1 MGNATSV
8 VQNFNIQ
15 GDGNHFAPSAETASS
30 AVPSLSLNPGLLNP
44 GGKAWVLIDPSLN
57 ASDPASLRLMTSA
70 DLSTLSQSAIGNSTG
85 FLPTS
90 GMYAISTQETLNVV
104 TNHAISQFEKLY
116 MACELDRDYLDARGV
131 SPESVDIHSY
141 IVYVDCFVGVSAR
154 QAASNFQRHVPVI
167 TKSGMMQFMTSAQN
181 ILQVLGP
188 WERDVRELLTILPTS
203 TTAGKISCDMKSVV
217 NFVGEQLSDTS
228 LCRLYP
234 ECAAAAVA
242 CRNGGIRWKR
252 VDADEAPSLATND
265 VAASTMGA
273 LANTTPLSEKS
284 NSGEESMRL
293 VNDVSVDIMSSR
305 APINASIWARTVEPR
320 SYNIRTLRVEEA
332 LWLRECQATNGFD
345 VAYMLPDQ
353 TTQKH
358 FWLQKGPTVINLEQT
373 GSMMFEVNISGKDY
387 KKNDFDPDNRKL
399 VLLVM
404 QSKIPFESWTVATQI
419 DGIAQVAEVTVHAT
433 DSSTPNRKI
442 IGETSLSY
450 LFERETVTTANTEI
464 NTYLLCTWQLDDAQ
478 TNANNAWPDA
488 WDAITTLT
496 PLTAGT
502 VTVKGTSVDSITPV
516 DLVGSYTPEAISA
529 ALPNDAGLILAD
541 KAMKLANAIT
551 KEDDSVIDES
561 SPFSTPIQGVLAV
574 QQLDNVGTRGARTIQ
589 PPSFL
594 KRVASRA
601 LHMFLGDPQSIL
613 KQTTPVL
620 RDPEV
625 WTGFIQGVRDGI
637 RTKSLSAGVR
647 SVYNNVTATQ
657 SVQAWKQGFL
667 TKVQTLFKPS

>member
-15 GDGNHFAPSAETASS
+15 GDGNHFSPSAETTSS

-44 GGKAWVLIDPSLN
+44 GGKAWTLIDPTLN
-57 ASDPASLRLMTSA
+57 ASDPSSLRLMTSA
-70 DLSTLSQSAIGNSTG
+70 DLSALSQSAIGNSTG

-90 GMYAISTQETLNVV
+90 GMYTVANKETLSVV
-104 TNHAISQFEKLY
+104 TSHALSQFEKLQ

-131 SPESVDIHSY
+131 SPESVDIHNY

-154 QAASNFQRHVPVI
+154 QAASNFQQHVPVI
-167 TKSGMMQFMTSAQN
+167 TESRMTQFMTSAQN
-181 ILQVLGP
+181 MLQVLGP
-188 WERDVRELLTILPTS
+188 WEHDVRELLTILPTS
-203 TTAGKISCDMKSVV
+203 TTAGKITCDMKSVV
-217 NFVGEQLSDTS
+217 NFVNDQLSDTN

-234 ECAAAAVA
+234 ECAASSVA
-242 CRNGGIRWKR
+242 KRNGGIRWKQP
-252 VDADEAPSLATND
+252 DTDEAPSLATND

-273 LANTTPLSEKS
+273 LANTTPLAEKS

-293 VNDVSVDIMSSR
+293 VNDVGVDIICSR
-305 APINASIWARTVEPR
+305 APVSSSVWSRTVEPK

-332 LWLRECQATNGFD
+332 LWLRECQTSDGFD
-345 VAYMLPDQ
+345 VQYTLPDQ
-353 TTQKH
+353 TTHKH
-358 FWLQKGPTVINLEQT
+358 FWLQRGSTVINLEQT

-387 KKNDFDPDNRKL
+387 KKGTFDPDNQKL

-404 QSKIPFESWTVATQI
+404 QSKIPFESWTSAAQI
-419 DGIAQVAEVTVHAT
+419 TGIAQVAEVIVHAA
-433 DSSTPNRKI
+433 DSSTPGRKI

-450 LFERETVTTANTEI
+450 LFERETVTTANTEV
-464 NTYLLCTWQLDDAQ
+464 NTYLFCTWQLDDAQ
-478 TNANNAWPDA
+478 SNGDNAWQDA
-488 WDAITTLT
+488 WDGITTLT
-496 PLTAGT
+496 PLTSGT
-502 VTVKGTSVDSITPV
+502 VTVKGTSVDSVVPT
-516 DLVGSYTPEAISA
+516 DLVGAYTPEALAA
-529 ALPNDAGLILAD
+529 ALPNDAGRILAN
-541 KAMKLANAIT
+541 KAIKLADAIK

-574 QQLDNVGTRGARTIQ
+574 QQLDTVGTRGVRIIQ

-613 KQTTPVL
+613 KQATPVL
-620 RDPEV
+620 RDPDV

-637 RTKSLSAGVR
+637 RAKSLSAGVR

-657 SVQAWKQGFL
+657 SVQTWKQGLL
-667 TKVQTLFKPS
+667 TKIQTLFKP

>member
-44 GGKAWVLIDPSLN
+44 GGKAWVLIDPTLN
-57 ASDPASLRLMTSA
+57 ASDPSSLRLMTSA
-70 DLSTLSQSAIGNSTG
+70 DLLTLSASATSNVTG

-90 GMYAISTQETLNVV
+90 GMYAVTSKETLSVL
-104 TNHAISQFEKLY
+104 TSHALSQFEKLQ

-131 SPESVDIHSY
+131 SPESVDIY
-141 IVYVDCFVGVSAR
+141 NYVVYVDCFVGVSAR
-154 QAASNFQRHVPVI
+154 QASSNFQTHVPVI
-167 TKSGMMQFMTSAQN
+167 TKSRMTQFMTSAQN
-181 ILQVLGP
+181 MLQVLGP
-188 WERDVRELLTILPTS
+188 WERAVRELLTILPTS

-217 NFVGEQLSDTS
+217 NFVDDQLSDTN

-234 ECAAAAVA
+234 ECAASSVA
-242 CRNGGIRWKR
+242 RRNGGIRWKQPGS
-252 VDADEAPSLATND
+252 DDAPSLATND
-265 VAASTMGA
+265 IAASTMGA

-293 VNDVSVDIMSSR
+293 VNDVGVDIICSR
-305 APINASIWARTVEPR
+305 APVSSSVWSRTVEPR

-332 LWLRECQATNGFD
+332 LWLRECQATTGFD
-345 VAYMLPDQ
+345 VEYTLPDQ
-353 TTQKH
+353 TTHKH
-358 FWLQKGPTVINLEQT
+358 FWLQKGSTVINLEQT
-373 GSMMFEVNISGKDY
+373 GSMMFEVNVAGKDY
-387 KKNDFDPDNRKL
+387 KKGSFNPDNSKL

-404 QSKIPFESWTVATQI
+404 QSKIPFESWTSAAQI
-419 DGIAQVAEVTVHAT
+419 SGIAQVAEVTVHAA
-433 DSSTPNRKI
+433 DSSTPDRKI

-464 NTYLLCTWQLDDAQ
+464 NTYLLCTWQLDVQQGDG
-478 TNANNAWPDA
+478 TNVWPDA

-496 PLTAGT
+496 PLTSGT
-502 VTVKGTSVDSITPV
+502 VTVKGTSVDSVVPT
-516 DLVGSYTPEAISA
+516 DLVGAYTPESLAA
-529 ALPNDAGLILAD
+529 ALPNDAGLILAN
-541 KAMKLANAIT
+541 KAVKLADAIK

-574 QQLDNVGTRGARTIQ
+574 QQLDTVGTRGARVIQ

-613 KQTTPVL
+613 KQATPVL
-620 RDPEV
+620 RDPDV

-637 RTKSLSAGVR
+637 RTKSLSAGIR

-667 TKVQTLFKPS
+667 TKIQTLFKPS

>member
-15 GDGNHFAPSAETASS
+15 GDGNHFSPSAETTSS

-44 GGKAWVLIDPSLN
+44 GGKAWTLINPTLN
-57 ASDPASLRLMTSA
+57 ASDPSSLRLMTSA

-85 FLPTS
+85 LLPTS
-90 GMYAISTQETLNVV
+90 GMYTVANKETLSVV
-104 TNHAISQFEKLY
+104 TNLALSQFEKLQ

-131 SPESVDIHSY
+131 SPESVDIHNY

-154 QAASNFQRHVPVI
+154 QAASNFQQHVPVI
-167 TKSGMMQFMTSAQN
+167 TKSRMTQFMTSAQN
-181 ILQVLGP
+181 MLQVLGP
-188 WERDVRELLTILPTS
+188 WEHDVRELLTILPTS
-203 TTAGKISCDMKSVV
+203 TTAGKITCDMKSVV
-217 NFVGEQLSDTS
+217 NFVNDQLSDTN

-234 ECAAAAVA
+234 ECAASSVA
-242 CRNGGIRWKR
+242 KRNGGIRWKQP
-252 VDADEAPSLATND
+252 DTDEAPSLATND
-265 VAASTMGA
+265 IAASTMGA
-273 LANTTPLSEKS
+273 LANTTPLAEKS

-293 VNDVSVDIMSSR
+293 VNDVGVDIICSR
-305 APINASIWARTVEPR
+305 APVSSSVWSRTVEPK

-332 LWLRECQATNGFD
+332 LWLRECQTSNGFD
-345 VAYMLPDQ
+345 VQYTLPDQ
-353 TTQKH
+353 TTHKH
-358 FWLQKGPTVINLEQT
+358 FWLQQGSTVINLEQT

-387 KKNDFDPDNRKL
+387 KKGTFDPDNQKL

-404 QSKIPFESWTVATQI
+404 QSKIPFESWTSAAQI
-419 DGIAQVAEVTVHAT
+419 TGIAQVAEVTVHAA
-433 DSSTPNRKI
+433 DSSTPGRKI

-450 LFERETVTTANTEI
+450 LFERETVTTANTEV
-464 NTYLLCTWQLDDAQ
+464 NTYLFCTWQLDDAQ
-478 TNANNAWPDA
+478 SNGDNAWQDA
-488 WDAITTLT
+488 WDGITTLT
-496 PLTAGT
+496 PLTSGT
-502 VTVKGTSVDSITPV
+502 VTVKGTSVDSVVPT
-516 DLVGSYTPEAISA
+516 DLVGSYTPEALAA
-529 ALPNDAGLILAD
+529 ALPNDAGRILAN
-541 KAMKLANAIT
+541 KVIKLADAIK

-574 QQLDNVGTRGARTIQ
+574 QQLDTVGTRGVRIIQ

-613 KQTTPVL
+613 KQATPVL
-620 RDPEV
+620 RDPDV

-657 SVQAWKQGFL
+657 SVQTWKQGFL
-667 TKVQTLFKPS
+667 TKIQTLFRP

>member
-15 GDGNHFAPSAETASS
+15 GDGNHFAPSAETTSS

-44 GGKAWVLIDPSLN
+44 GGKAWTLIDASLN
-57 ASDPASLRLMTSA
+57 ASDPSSLRLMTSA
-70 DLSTLSQSAIGNSTG
+70 DLSMLSQSAVGNSTG

-90 GMYAISTQETLNVV
+90 GMYALTTKETLSIV
-104 TNHAISQFEKLY
+104 TDHAIAQFEKLQ

-131 SPESVDIHSY
+131 SPESVNIHNY

-154 QAASNFQRHVPVI
+154 QAASNFQQHVPVI
-167 TKSGMMQFMTSAQN
+167 TKSRMTQFMTSAQN

-188 WERDVRELLTILPTS
+188 WERDIRELLTILPTS
-203 TTAGKISCDMKSVV
+203 TTAGKLSCDMRSVV
-217 NFVGEQLSDTS
+217 SFVDSQLSDTS

-242 CRNGGIRWKR
+242 RRNGGIRWKQA
-252 VDADEAPSLATND
+252 DSDEAPSLATND
-265 VAASTMGA
+265 IAASTMGA

-293 VNDVSVDIMSSR
+293 VNDVGVDIMSSR
-305 APINASIWARTVEPR
+305 GPISSSVWSRTVEPK

-332 LWLRECQATNGFD
+332 LWLRESQATAGFD
-345 VAYMLPDQ
+345 VTYTLPDQ
-353 TTQKH
+353 ATQKH
-358 FWLQKGPTVINLEQT
+358 FWLQRGSTVINLEQT
-373 GSMMFEVNISGKDY
+373 GSMMFEVNVSGKDY
-387 KKNDFDPDNRKL
+387 KKGSFDPDNHKL

-404 QSKIPFESWTVATQI
+404 QSKIPFESWTGASQI
-419 DGIAQVAEVTVHAT
+419 DGIAQVAEVTVHAA
-433 DSSTPNRKI
+433 DSSTPSRKI

-450 LFERETVTTANTEI
+450 LFERETVTTANTEV

-478 TNANNAWPDA
+478 SNGDNAWPDA

-496 PLTAGT
+496 PLTSGT
-502 VTVKGTSVDSITPV
+502 VTVKGTSVDSVTPV
-516 DLVGSYTPEAISA
+516 DLVGAYTPEALSA
-529 ALPNDAGLILAD
+529 ALPNDAGLVLAD
-541 KAMKLANAIT
+541 KATKLANAIK

-574 QQLDNVGTRGARTIQ
+574 QQLDTFGTRGVRTIQ
-589 PPSFL
+589 PPAFL

-601 LHMFLGDPQSIL
+601 LHMFLGDPHSIL

-620 RDPEV
+620 KDPEV

-657 SVQAWKQGFL
+657 SVQTWKQGFL
-667 TKVQTLFKPS
+667 TKIQTLFKPS

>member
-15 GDGNHFAPSAETASS
+15 GDGNHFSPSAETTSS

-44 GGKAWVLIDPSLN
+44 GGKAWTLIDPTLN
-57 ASDPASLRLMTSA
+57 ASDPSSLRLMTSA
-70 DLSTLSQSAIGNSTG
+70 DLSALSQSAIGNSTG

-90 GMYAISTQETLNVV
+90 GMYTVANKETLSVV
-104 TNHAISQFEKLY
+104 TSHALSQFEKLQ

-131 SPESVDIHSY
+131 SSESVDIHNY

-154 QAASNFQRHVPVI
+154 QAASNFQQHVPVI
-167 TKSGMMQFMTSAQN
+167 TKSRMTQFMTSAQN
-181 ILQVLGP
+181 MLQVLGP
-188 WERDVRELLTILPTS
+188 WEHDVRELLTILPTS
-203 TTAGKISCDMKSVV
+203 TTAGKITCDMKSVV
-217 NFVGEQLSDTS
+217 NFVNDQLSDTN

-234 ECAAAAVA
+234 ECAASSVA
-242 CRNGGIRWKR
+242 KRNGGIRWKQP
-252 VDADEAPSLATND
+252 DTDEAPSLATND

-273 LANTTPLSEKS
+273 LANTTPLAEKS

-293 VNDVSVDIMSSR
+293 VNDVGVDIICSR
-305 APINASIWARTVEPR
+305 APVSSSVWSRTVEPK

-332 LWLRECQATNGFD
+332 LWLRECQTSDGFD
-345 VAYMLPDQ
+345 VQYTLPDQ
-353 TTQKH
+353 TTHKH
-358 FWLQKGPTVINLEQT
+358 FWLQKGSTVINLEQT

-387 KKNDFDPDNRKL
+387 KKGTFDPDNQKL

-404 QSKIPFESWTVATQI
+404 QSKIPFESWTSAAQI
-419 DGIAQVAEVTVHAT
+419 TGIAQVAEVIVHAA
-433 DSSTPNRKI
+433 DSSTPGRKI

-450 LFERETVTTANTEI
+450 LFERETVTTANTEV
-464 NTYLLCTWQLDDAQ
+464 NTYLFCTWQLDDAQ
-478 TNANNAWPDA
+478 SNGDNAWQDA
-488 WDAITTLT
+488 WDGITTLT
-496 PLTAGT
+496 PLTSGI
-502 VTVKGTSVDSITPV
+502 VTVKGTSVDSVVPT
-516 DLVGSYTPEAISA
+516 DLVGAYTPEALAA
-529 ALPNDAGLILAD
+529 ALPNDAGRILAN
-541 KAMKLANAIT
+541 KAIKLADAIK

-574 QQLDNVGTRGARTIQ
+574 QQLDTVGTRGVRIIQ

-613 KQTTPVL
+613 KQATPVL
-620 RDPEV
+620 RDPDV

-657 SVQAWKQGFL
+657 SVQTWKQGFL
-667 TKVQTLFKPS
+667 TKIQTLFKP

>member
-44 GGKAWVLIDPSLN
+44 GGKAWVLIDPTLN
-57 ASDPASLRLMTSA
+57 ASDPSSLRLMTSA
-70 DLSTLSQSAIGNSTG
+70 DLLTLSASATSNVTG

-90 GMYAISTQETLNVV
+90 GMYAVTSKETLSVL
-104 TNHAISQFEKLY
+104 TSHALSQFEKLQ

-131 SPESVDIHSY
+131 SPESVDIY
-141 IVYVDCFVGVSAR
+141 NYVVYVDCFVGVSAR
-154 QAASNFQRHVPVI
+154 QASSNFQTHVPVI
-167 TKSGMMQFMTSAQN
+167 TKSRMTQFMTSAQN
-181 ILQVLGP
+181 VLQVLGP
-188 WERDVRELLTILPTS
+188 WERAVRELLTILPTS

-217 NFVGEQLSDTS
+217 NFVDDQLSDTN

-234 ECAAAAVA
+234 ECAASSVA
-242 CRNGGIRWKR
+242 RRNGGIRWKQPGS
-252 VDADEAPSLATND
+252 DDAPSLATND
-265 VAASTMGA
+265 IAASTMGA

-293 VNDVSVDIMSSR
+293 VNDVGVDIICSR
-305 APINASIWARTVEPR
+305 APVSSSVWSRTVEPR

-332 LWLRECQATNGFD
+332 LWLRECQATTGFD
-345 VAYMLPDQ
+345 VEYTLPDQ
-353 TTQKH
+353 TTHKH
-358 FWLQKGPTVINLEQT
+358 FWLQKGSTVINLEQT
-373 GSMMFEVNISGKDY
+373 GSMMFEVNVAGKDY
-387 KKNDFDPDNRKL
+387 KKGSFNPDNSKL

-404 QSKIPFESWTVATQI
+404 QSKIPFESWTSAAQI
-419 DGIAQVAEVTVHAT
+419 SGIAQVAEVTVHAA
-433 DSSTPNRKI
+433 DSSTPDRKI

-464 NTYLLCTWQLDDAQ
+464 NTYLLCTWQLDVQQGDG
-478 TNANNAWPDA
+478 TNVWPDA
-488 WDAITTLT
+488 WDAVTTLT
-496 PLTAGT
+496 PLTSGT
-502 VTVKGTSVDSITPV
+502 VTVKGTSVDSVVPT
-516 DLVGSYTPEAISA
+516 DLVGAYTPESLAA
-529 ALPNDAGLILAD
+529 ALPNDAGLILAN
-541 KAMKLANAIT
+541 KAVKLADAIK

-574 QQLDNVGTRGARTIQ
+574 QQLDTVGTRGARVIQ

-613 KQTTPVL
+613 KQATPVL
-620 RDPEV
+620 RDPDV

-667 TKVQTLFKPS
+667 TKIQTLFKPS

>member
-44 GGKAWVLIDPSLN
+44 GGKAWVLIDPTLN
-57 ASDPASLRLMTSA
+57 ASDPSSLRLMTSA
-70 DLSTLSQSAIGNSTG
+70 DLLTLSASATSNVTG

-90 GMYAISTQETLNVV
+90 GMYAVTSKETLSVL
-104 TNHAISQFEKLY
+104 TSHALSQFEKLQ

-131 SPESVDIHSY
+131 SPESVDIY
-141 IVYVDCFVGVSAR
+141 NYVVYVDCFVGVSAR
-154 QAASNFQRHVPVI
+154 QASSNFQTHVPVI
-167 TKSGMMQFMTSAQN
+167 TKSRMTQFMTSAQN
-181 ILQVLGP
+181 MLQVLGP
-188 WERDVRELLTILPTS
+188 WERAVRELLTILPTS

-217 NFVGEQLSDTS
+217 NFVDDQLSDTN

-234 ECAAAAVA
+234 ECAASSVA
-242 CRNGGIRWKR
+242 RRNGGIRWKQPGS
-252 VDADEAPSLATND
+252 DDAPSLATND
-265 VAASTMGA
+265 IAASTMGA

-284 NSGEESMRL
+284 NSGEASMRL
-293 VNDVSVDIMSSR
+293 VNDVGVDIICSR
-305 APINASIWARTVEPR
+305 APVSSSVWSRTVEPR

-332 LWLRECQATNGFD
+332 LWLRECQATTGFD
-345 VAYMLPDQ
+345 VEYTLPDQ
-353 TTQKH
+353 ATHKH
-358 FWLQKGPTVINLEQT
+358 FWLQKGSTVINLEQT
-373 GSMMFEVNISGKDY
+373 GSMMFEVNVAGKDY
-387 KKNDFDPDNRKL
+387 KKGSFNPDNSKL

-404 QSKIPFESWTVATQI
+404 QSKIPFESWTSAAQI
-419 DGIAQVAEVTVHAT
+419 SGIAQVAEVTVHAA
-433 DSSTPNRKI
+433 DSSTPDRKI

-464 NTYLLCTWQLDDAQ
+464 NTYLLCTWQLDVQQGDG
-478 TNANNAWPDA
+478 TNVWPDA

-496 PLTAGT
+496 PLTSGT
-502 VTVKGTSVDSITPV
+502 VTVKGTSVDSVVPT
-516 DLVGSYTPEAISA
+516 DLVGAYTPESLAA
-529 ALPNDAGLILAD
+529 ALPNDAGLILAN
-541 KAMKLANAIT
+541 KAVKLADAIK

-574 QQLDNVGTRGARTIQ
+574 QQLDTVGTRGVRVIQ

-613 KQTTPVL
+613 KQATPVL
-620 RDPEV
+620 RDPDV

-667 TKVQTLFKPS
+667 TKIQTLFKPS

>member
-44 GGKAWVLIDPSLN
+44 GGKAWVLIDPTLN
-57 ASDPASLRLMTSA
+57 ASDPSSLRLMTSA
-70 DLSTLSQSAIGNSTG
+70 DLLTLSASATSNVTG

-90 GMYAISTQETLNVV
+90 GMYAITSKETLSVL
-104 TNHAISQFEKLY
+104 TSHALSQFEKLQ

-131 SPESVDIHSY
+131 SPESVDIY
-141 IVYVDCFVGVSAR
+141 NYVVYVDCYVGVSAR
-154 QAASNFQRHVPVI
+154 QASSNFQTHVPVI
-167 TKSGMMQFMTSAQN
+167 TKSRMTQFMTSAQN
-181 ILQVLGP
+181 VLQVLGP
-188 WERDVRELLTILPTS
+188 WERAVRELLTILPTS

-217 NFVGEQLSDTS
+217 NFVDDQLSDTN

-234 ECAAAAVA
+234 ECAASSVA
-242 CRNGGIRWKR
+242 RRNGGIRWKQPES
-252 VDADEAPSLATND
+252 DDAPSLATND
-265 VAASTMGA
+265 IAASTMGA

-293 VNDVSVDIMSSR
+293 VNDVGVDIICSR
-305 APINASIWARTVEPR
+305 APVSSSVWSRTVEPR

-332 LWLRECQATNGFD
+332 LWLRECQATTGFD
-345 VAYMLPDQ
+345 VEYTLPDQ
-353 TTQKH
+353 TTHKH
-358 FWLQKGPTVINLEQT
+358 FWLQKGSTVINLEQT
-373 GSMMFEVNISGKDY
+373 GSMMFEVNVAGKDY
-387 KKNDFDPDNRKL
+387 KKGSFNPDNSKL

-404 QSKIPFESWTVATQI
+404 QSKIPFESWTSAAQI
-419 DGIAQVAEVTVHAT
+419 SGIAQVAEVTVHAA
-433 DSSTPNRKI
+433 DSSTPDRKI

-464 NTYLLCTWQLDDAQ
+464 NTYLLCTWQLDVQQGDG
-478 TNANNAWPDA
+478 TNVWPDA
-488 WDAITTLT
+488 WDALTTLT
-496 PLTAGT
+496 PLTSGT
-502 VTVKGTSVDSITPV
+502 VTVKGTSVDSVVPT
-516 DLVGSYTPEAISA
+516 DLVGAYTPESLAA
-529 ALPNDAGLILAD
+529 ALPNDAGLILAN
-541 KAMKLANAIT
+541 KAVKLADAIK

-574 QQLDNVGTRGARTIQ
+574 QQLDTVGTRGVRAIQ

-613 KQTTPVL
+613 KQATPVL
-620 RDPEV
+620 RDPDV

-667 TKVQTLFKPS
+667 TKIQTLFKPS

>member
-15 GDGNHFAPSAETASS
+15 GDGNHFAPSVETASS

-44 GGKAWVLIDPSLN
+44 GGKAWVLIDPTLN
-57 ASDPASLRLMTSA
+57 ASDPSSLRLMTSA
-70 DLSTLSQSAIGNSTG
+70 DLLTLSASATSNVTG

-90 GMYAISTQETLNVV
+90 GMYAVTSKETLSVL
-104 TNHAISQFEKLY
+104 TSHALSQFEKLQ

-131 SPESVDIHSY
+131 SPESVDIY
-141 IVYVDCFVGVSAR
+141 NYVVYVDCFVGVSAR
-154 QAASNFQRHVPVI
+154 QASSNFQTHVPVI
-167 TKSGMMQFMTSAQN
+167 TKSRMTQFMTSAQN
-181 ILQVLGP
+181 VLQVLGP
-188 WERDVRELLTILPTS
+188 WERAVRELLTILPTS

-217 NFVGEQLSDTS
+217 NFVDDQLSDTN

-234 ECAAAAVA
+234 ECAASSVA
-242 CRNGGIRWKR
+242 RRNGGIRWKQPGS
-252 VDADEAPSLATND
+252 DDAPSLATND
-265 VAASTMGA
+265 IAASTMGA

-293 VNDVSVDIMSSR
+293 VNDVGVDIICSR
-305 APINASIWARTVEPR
+305 APVSSSVWSRTVEPR

-332 LWLRECQATNGFD
+332 LWLRECQATTGFD
-345 VAYMLPDQ
+345 VEYTLPDQ
-353 TTQKH
+353 TTHKH
-358 FWLQKGPTVINLEQT
+358 FWLQKGSTVINLEQT
-373 GSMMFEVNISGKDY
+373 GSMMFEVNVAGKDY
-387 KKNDFDPDNRKL
+387 KKGSFNPDNSKL

-404 QSKIPFESWTVATQI
+404 QSKIPFESWTSAAQI
-419 DGIAQVAEVTVHAT
+419 SGIAQVAEVTVHAA
-433 DSSTPNRKI
+433 DSSTPDRKI

-464 NTYLLCTWQLDDAQ
+464 NTYLLCTWQLDVQQGDG
-478 TNANNAWPDA
+478 TNVWPDA
-488 WDAITTLT
+488 WDAVTTLT
-496 PLTAGT
+496 PLTSGT
-502 VTVKGTSVDSITPV
+502 VTVKGTSVDSVVPT
-516 DLVGSYTPEAISA
+516 DLVGAYTPESLAA
-529 ALPNDAGLILAD
+529 ALPNDAGLILAN
-541 KAMKLANAIT
+541 KAVKLADAIK

-574 QQLDNVGTRGARTIQ
+574 QQLDTVGTRGARVIQ

-613 KQTTPVL
+613 KQATPVL
-620 RDPEV
+620 RDPDV

-667 TKVQTLFKPS
+667 TKIQTLFKPS

>member
-44 GGKAWVLIDPSLN
+44 GGKAWVLIDPTLN
-57 ASDPASLRLMTSA
+57 ASDPSSLRLMTSA
-70 DLSTLSQSAIGNSTG
+70 DLLTLSASATSNVTG

-90 GMYAISTQETLNVV
+90 GMYAITSKETLSVL
-104 TNHAISQFEKLY
+104 TNHALSQFEKLQ

-131 SPESVDIHSY
+131 SPESVDIYSY
-141 IVYVDCFVGVSAR
+141 VVYVDCYVGVSAR
-154 QAASNFQRHVPVI
+154 QASFNFQTHVPVI
-167 TKSGMMQFMTSAQN
+167 TKSRMTQFMTSAQN
-181 ILQVLGP
+181 VLQVLGP
-188 WERDVRELLTILPTS
+188 WERAVRELLTILPTS

-217 NFVGEQLSDTS
+217 NFVDDQLSDTN

-234 ECAAAAVA
+234 ECAASSVA
-242 CRNGGIRWKR
+242 RRNGGIRWKQPES
-252 VDADEAPSLATND
+252 DDAPSLATND
-265 VAASTMGA
+265 IAASTMGA

-293 VNDVSVDIMSSR
+293 VNDVGVDIICSR
-305 APINASIWARTVEPR
+305 APVSSSVWSRTVEPR

-332 LWLRECQATNGFD
+332 LWLRECQATTGFD
-345 VAYMLPDQ
+345 VEYTLPDQ
-353 TTQKH
+353 TTHKH
-358 FWLQKGPTVINLEQT
+358 FWLQKGSTVINLEQT
-373 GSMMFEVNISGKDY
+373 GSMMFEVNVAGKDY
-387 KKNDFDPDNRKL
+387 KKGSFNPDNSKL

-404 QSKIPFESWTVATQI
+404 QSKIPFESWTSAAQI
-419 DGIAQVAEVTVHAT
+419 SGIAQVAEVTVHAA
-433 DSSTPNRKI
+433 DSSTPDRKI

-464 NTYLLCTWQLDDAQ
+464 NTYLLCTWQLDVQQGDG
-478 TNANNAWPDA
+478 TNVWPDA
-488 WDAITTLT
+488 WDALTTLT
-496 PLTAGT
+496 PLTSGT
-502 VTVKGTSVDSITPV
+502 VTVKGTSVDSVVPT
-516 DLVGSYTPEAISA
+516 DLVGAYTPESLAA

-541 KAMKLANAIT
+541 KAVKLADAIK

-574 QQLDNVGTRGARTIQ
+574 QQLDTVGTRGVRAIQ

-601 LHMFLGDPQSIL
+601 LHMFLGDPRSIL
-613 KQTTPVL
+613 KQATPVL
-620 RDPEV
+620 RDPDV

-667 TKVQTLFKPS
+667 TKIQTLFKPS

>member
-15 GDGNHFAPSAETASS
+15 GDGNHFSPSAETTSS

-44 GGKAWVLIDPSLN
+44 GGKAWTLINPTLN
-57 ASDPASLRLMTSA
+57 ASDPSSLRLMTSA

-85 FLPTS
+85 LLPTS
-90 GMYAISTQETLNVV
+90 GMYTVTNKETLSVV
-104 TNHAISQFEKLY
+104 TNHALSQFEKLQ

-131 SPESVDIHSY
+131 SPESVDIHNY

-154 QAASNFQRHVPVI
+154 QAASNFQQHVPVI
-167 TKSGMMQFMTSAQN
+167 TKSRMTQFMTSAQN
-181 ILQVLGP
+181 MLQVLGP
-188 WERDVRELLTILPTS
+188 WEHDVRELLTILPTS
-203 TTAGKISCDMKSVV
+203 TTAGKITCDMKSVV
-217 NFVGEQLSDTS
+217 NFVNDQLSDTN

-234 ECAAAAVA
+234 ECAASSVA
-242 CRNGGIRWKR
+242 KRNGGIRWKQP
-252 VDADEAPSLATND
+252 DTDEAPSLATND
-265 VAASTMGA
+265 IAASTMGA
-273 LANTTPLSEKS
+273 LANTTPLAEKS

-293 VNDVSVDIMSSR
+293 VNDVGVDIICSR
-305 APINASIWARTVEPR
+305 APVSSSVWSRTVEPK

-332 LWLRECQATNGFD
+332 LWLRECQTSDGFD
-345 VAYMLPDQ
+345 VQYTLPDQ
-353 TTQKH
+353 TTHKH
-358 FWLQKGPTVINLEQT
+358 FWLQKGSTVINLEQT

-387 KKNDFDPDNRKL
+387 KKGTFDPDNQKL

-404 QSKIPFESWTVATQI
+404 QSKIPFESWTSAAQI
-419 DGIAQVAEVTVHAT
+419 TGIAQVAEVTVHAA
-433 DSSTPNRKI
+433 DSSTPGRKI

-450 LFERETVTTANTEI
+450 LFERETVTTANTEV
-464 NTYLLCTWQLDDAQ
+464 NTYLFCTWQLDDAQ
-478 TNANNAWPDA
+478 SNGDNAWQDA
-488 WDAITTLT
+488 WDGITTLT
-496 PLTAGT
+496 PLTSGT
-502 VTVKGTSVDSITPV
+502 VTVKGTSVDSVVPT
-516 DLVGSYTPEAISA
+516 DLVGAYTPEALAA
-529 ALPNDAGLILAD
+529 ALPNDAGRILAN
-541 KAMKLANAIT
+541 KAIKLADAIK

-574 QQLDNVGTRGARTIQ
+574 QQLDTVGTRGVRIIQ

-613 KQTTPVL
+613 KQATPVL
-620 RDPEV
+620 RDPDV

-657 SVQAWKQGFL
+657 SVQTWKQGFL
-667 TKVQTLFKPS
+667 TKIQTLFRP

>member
-15 GDGNHFAPSAETASS
+15 GDGNHFSPSAETTSS

-44 GGKAWVLIDPSLN
+44 GGKAWTLIDPTLN
-57 ASDPASLRLMTSA
+57 AADPSSLRLMTSA

-85 FLPTS
+85 LLPTS
-90 GMYAISTQETLNVV
+90 GMYTVANKETLSVV
-104 TNHAISQFEKLY
+104 TNHALSQFEKLQ

-131 SPESVDIHSY
+131 SPESVDIYNY

-154 QAASNFQRHVPVI
+154 QAASNFQQHVPVI
-167 TKSGMMQFMTSAQN
+167 TKSRMTQFMTSAQN
-181 ILQVLGP
+181 MLQVLGP

-203 TTAGKISCDMKSVV
+203 TTAGKITCDMKSVV
-217 NFVGEQLSDTS
+217 NFVNDQLSDTS

-234 ECAAAAVA
+234 ECAASAVA
-242 CRNGGIRWKR
+242 KRNGGIRWKQP
-252 VDADEAPSLATND
+252 DTDEAPSLATND

-273 LANTTPLSEKS
+273 LANTTPLAEKS

-293 VNDVSVDIMSSR
+293 VNDVGVDIICSR
-305 APINASIWARTVEPR
+305 APVSSSVWSRTVEPK

-332 LWLRECQATNGFD
+332 LWLRECQTSDGFD
-345 VAYMLPDQ
+345 VQYTLPDQ
-353 TTQKH
+353 STHKH
-358 FWLQKGPTVINLEQT
+358 FWLQKGSTVINLEQT

-387 KKNDFDPDNRKL
+387 KKGTFDPDNQKL

-404 QSKIPFESWTVATQI
+404 QSKIPFESWTSAAQI
-419 DGIAQVAEVTVHAT
+419 TGIAQVAEVTVHAA
-433 DSSTPNRKI
+433 DSSTPGRKI

-450 LFERETVTTANTEI
+450 LFERETVTTANTEV
-464 NTYLLCTWQLDDAQ
+464 NTYLFCTWQLDDAQ
-478 TNANNAWPDA
+478 SNGDNAWQDA
-488 WDAITTLT
+488 WDGITTLT
-496 PLTAGT
+496 PLTSGT
-502 VTVKGTSVDSITPV
+502 VTVKGTSVDSVVPT
-516 DLVGSYTPEAISA
+516 DLVGSYTPEALAA
-529 ALPNDAGLILAD
+529 ALPNDAGRILAN
-541 KAMKLANAIT
+541 KAIKLADAIK

-574 QQLDNVGTRGARTIQ
+574 QQLDTVGTRGVRIIQ

-613 KQTTPVL
+613 KQATPVL
-620 RDPEV
+620 RDPDV

-637 RTKSLSAGVR
+637 RTKTLSAGVR
-647 SVYNNVTATQ
+647 SVYTNVTATQ
-657 SVQAWKQGFL
+657 SVQTWKQGFL
-667 TKVQTLFKPS
+667 TKIQTLFKP

>member
-15 GDGNHFAPSAETASS
+15 GDGNHFSPSAETTSS

-44 GGKAWVLIDPSLN
+44 GGKAWTLINPTLN
-57 ASDPASLRLMTSA
+57 ASDPSSLRLMTSA

-85 FLPTS
+85 LLPTS
-90 GMYAISTQETLNVV
+90 GMYTVANKETLSVV
-104 TNHAISQFEKLY
+104 TNHALSQFEKLQ

-131 SPESVDIHSY
+131 SPESVDIHNY

-154 QAASNFQRHVPVI
+154 QAASNFQQHVPVI
-167 TKSGMMQFMTSAQN
+167 TKSRMTQFMTSAQN
-181 ILQVLGP
+181 MLQVLGP
-188 WERDVRELLTILPTS
+188 WEHDVRELLTILPTS
-203 TTAGKISCDMKSVV
+203 TTAGKITCDMKSVV
-217 NFVGEQLSDTS
+217 NFVNDQLSDTN

-234 ECAAAAVA
+234 ECAASSVA
-242 CRNGGIRWKR
+242 KRNGGIRWKQP
-252 VDADEAPSLATND
+252 DTDEAPSLATND
-265 VAASTMGA
+265 IAASTMGA
-273 LANTTPLSEKS
+273 LANTTPLAEKS

-293 VNDVSVDIMSSR
+293 VNDVGVDIICSR
-305 APINASIWARTVEPR
+305 APVSSSVWSRTVEPK

-332 LWLRECQATNGFD
+332 LWLRECQTSNGFD
-345 VAYMLPDQ
+345 VQYTLPDQ
-353 TTQKH
+353 TTHKH
-358 FWLQKGPTVINLEQT
+358 FWLQQGSTVINLEQT

-387 KKNDFDPDNRKL
+387 KKGTFDPDNQKL

-404 QSKIPFESWTVATQI
+404 QSKIPFESWTSAAQI
-419 DGIAQVAEVTVHAT
+419 TGIAQVAEVTVHAA
-433 DSSTPNRKI
+433 DSSTPGRKI

-450 LFERETVTTANTEI
+450 LFERETVTTANTEV
-464 NTYLLCTWQLDDAQ
+464 NTYLFCTWQLDDAQ
-478 TNANNAWPDA
+478 SNGDNAWQDA
-488 WDAITTLT
+488 WDGITTLT
-496 PLTAGT
+496 PLTSGT
-502 VTVKGTSVDSITPV
+502 VTVKGTSVDSVVPT
-516 DLVGSYTPEAISA
+516 DLVGAYTPEALAA
-529 ALPNDAGLILAD
+529 ALPNDAGRILAN
-541 KAMKLANAIT
+541 KAIKLADAIK

-574 QQLDNVGTRGARTIQ
+574 QQLDTVGTRGVRIIQ

-613 KQTTPVL
+613 KQATPVL
-620 RDPEV
+620 RDPDV

-657 SVQAWKQGFL
+657 SVQTWKQGFL
-667 TKVQTLFKPS
+667 TKIQTLFRP

>member
-15 GDGNHFAPSAETASS
+15 GDGNHFSPSAETTSS

-44 GGKAWVLIDPSLN
+44 GGKAWTLINPTLN
-57 ASDPASLRLMTSA
+57 ASDPSSLRLMTSA
-70 DLSTLSQSAIGNSTG
+70 DLSALSQSAIGNSTG
-85 FLPTS
+85 LLPTS
-90 GMYAISTQETLNVV
+90 GMYTVANKETLSVV
-104 TNHAISQFEKLY
+104 TNHALSQFEKLQ

-131 SPESVDIHSY
+131 SPESVDIHNY

-154 QAASNFQRHVPVI
+154 QAASNFQQHVPVI
-167 TKSGMMQFMTSAQN
+167 TKSRMTQFMTSAQN
-181 ILQVLGP
+181 MLQVLGP
-188 WERDVRELLTILPTS
+188 WEHDVRELLTILPTS
-203 TTAGKISCDMKSVV
+203 TTAGKITCDMKSVV
-217 NFVGEQLSDTS
+217 NFVNDQLSDTN

-234 ECAAAAVA
+234 ECAASSVA
-242 CRNGGIRWKR
+242 KRNGGIRWKQP
-252 VDADEAPSLATND
+252 DADEAPSLATND
-265 VAASTMGA
+265 IAASTMGA
-273 LANTTPLSEKS
+273 LANTTPLAEKS

-293 VNDVSVDIMSSR
+293 VNDVGVDIICSR
-305 APINASIWARTVEPR
+305 APVSSSVWSRTVEPK

-332 LWLRECQATNGFD
+332 LWLRECQTSNGFD
-345 VAYMLPDQ
+345 VQYTLPDQ
-353 TTQKH
+353 TTHKH
-358 FWLQKGPTVINLEQT
+358 FWLQQGSTVINLEQT

-387 KKNDFDPDNRKL
+387 KKGTFDPDNQKL

-404 QSKIPFESWTVATQI
+404 QSKIPFESWTSAAQI
-419 DGIAQVAEVTVHAT
+419 TGIAQVAEVTVHAA
-433 DSSTPNRKI
+433 DSSTPGRKI

-450 LFERETVTTANTEI
+450 LFERETVTTANTEV
-464 NTYLLCTWQLDDAQ
+464 NTYLFCTWQLDDAQ
-478 TNANNAWPDA
+478 SNGDNAWQDA
-488 WDAITTLT
+488 WDGITTLT
-496 PLTAGT
+496 PLTSGT
-502 VTVKGTSVDSITPV
+502 VTVKGTSVDSVVPT
-516 DLVGSYTPEAISA
+516 DLVGAYTPEALAA
-529 ALPNDAGLILAD
+529 ALPNDAGRILAN
-541 KAMKLANAIT
+541 KAIKLADAIK

-574 QQLDNVGTRGARTIQ
+574 QQLDTVGTRGVRIVQ

-613 KQTTPVL
+613 KQATPVL
-620 RDPEV
+620 RDPDV

-657 SVQAWKQGFL
+657 SVQTWKQGFL
-667 TKVQTLFKPS
+667 TKIQTLFRP

>member
-15 GDGNHFAPSAETASS
+15 GDGNHFSPSAETTSS

-44 GGKAWVLIDPSLN
+44 GGKAWTLIDPTLN
-57 ASDPASLRLMTSA
+57 ASDPSSLRLMTSA
-70 DLSTLSQSAIGNSTG
+70 DLSTLSQSTIGNSTG

-90 GMYAISTQETLNVV
+90 GMYAVATKETLSVV
-104 TNHAISQFEKLY
+104 TNHALSQFEKLQ

-131 SPESVDIHSY
+131 SPESVDIHNY

-154 QAASNFQRHVPVI
+154 QAASNFQQHVPVI
-167 TKSGMMQFMTSAQN
+167 TKSRMTQFMTSAQN
-181 ILQVLGP
+181 MLQVLGP
-188 WERDVRELLTILPTS
+188 WEHDVRELLTILPTS
-203 TTAGKISCDMKSVV
+203 TTAGKITCDMKSVV
-217 NFVGEQLSDTS
+217 NFVNDQLSDTN

-234 ECAAAAVA
+234 ECAASSVA
-242 CRNGGIRWKR
+242 KRNGGIRWKQP
-252 VDADEAPSLATND
+252 DTDEAPSLATND

-273 LANTTPLSEKS
+273 LANTTPLAEKS

-293 VNDVSVDIMSSR
+293 VNDVGVDIICSR
-305 APINASIWARTVEPR
+305 APVSSSVWSRTVEPK

-332 LWLRECQATNGFD
+332 LWLRECQTSAGFD
-345 VAYMLPDQ
+345 VQYTLPDQ
-353 TTQKH
+353 TTHKH
-358 FWLQKGPTVINLEQT
+358 FWLQKGSTVINLEQT

-387 KKNDFDPDNRKL
+387 KKGTFDPDNQKL

-404 QSKIPFESWTVATQI
+404 QSKIPFESWTSAAQI
-419 DGIAQVAEVTVHAT
+419 TGIAQVAEVTVHAA
-433 DSSTPNRKI
+433 DSSTPGRKI

-450 LFERETVTTANTEI
+450 LFERETVTTANTEV
-464 NTYLLCTWQLDDAQ
+464 NTYLFCTWQLDDAQ
-478 TNANNAWPDA
+478 NNGDNAWQDA
-488 WDAITTLT
+488 WDGITTLT
-496 PLTAGT
+496 PLTSGT
-502 VTVKGTSVDSITPV
+502 VTVKGTSMDSVVPT
-516 DLVGSYTPEAISA
+516 DLVGAYTPEALAA
-529 ALPNDAGLILAD
+529 ALPNDAGRILAN
-541 KAMKLANAIT
+541 KAIKLADAIK

-574 QQLDNVGTRGARTIQ
+574 QQLDTVGTRGVRIIQ

-613 KQTTPVL
+613 KQATPVL
-620 RDPEV
+620 RDPDV

-657 SVQAWKQGFL
+657 SVQTWKQGFL
-667 TKVQTLFKPS
+667 TKIQTLFRP

>member
-44 GGKAWVLIDPSLN
+44 GGKAWVLIDPTLN
-57 ASDPASLRLMTSA
+57 ASDPSSLRLMTSA
-70 DLSTLSQSAIGNSTG
+70 DLLTLSASATSNVTG

-90 GMYAISTQETLNVV
+90 GMYAVTSKETLSVL
-104 TNHAISQFEKLY
+104 TSHALSQFEKLQ

-131 SPESVDIHSY
+131 SPESVDIY
-141 IVYVDCFVGVSAR
+141 NYVVYVDCFVGVSAR
-154 QAASNFQRHVPVI
+154 QASSNFQTHVPVI
-167 TKSGMMQFMTSAQN
+167 TKSRMTQFMTSAQN
-181 ILQVLGP
+181 MLQVLGP
-188 WERDVRELLTILPTS
+188 WERAVRELLTILPTS

-217 NFVGEQLSDTS
+217 NFVDDQLSDTN

-234 ECAAAAVA
+234 ECAASSVA
-242 CRNGGIRWKR
+242 RRNGGIRWKQPGS
-252 VDADEAPSLATND
+252 DDAPSLATND
-265 VAASTMGA
+265 IAASTMGA

-293 VNDVSVDIMSSR
+293 VNDVGVDIICSR
-305 APINASIWARTVEPR
+305 APVSSSVWSRTVEPR

-332 LWLRECQATNGFD
+332 LWLRECQATTGFD
-345 VAYMLPDQ
+345 VEYTLPDQ
-353 TTQKH
+353 TTHKH
-358 FWLQKGPTVINLEQT
+358 FWLQKGSTVINLEQT
-373 GSMMFEVNISGKDY
+373 GSMMFEVNVAGKDY
-387 KKNDFDPDNRKL
+387 KKGSFNPDNSKL

-404 QSKIPFESWTVATQI
+404 QSKIPFESWTSAAQI
-419 DGIAQVAEVTVHAT
+419 SGIAQVAEVTVHAA
-433 DSSTPNRKI
+433 DSSTPDRKI

-464 NTYLLCTWQLDDAQ
+464 NTYLLCTWQLDVQQGDG
-478 TNANNAWPDA
+478 TNVWPDA

-496 PLTAGT
+496 PLTSGT
-502 VTVKGTSVDSITPV
+502 VTVKGTSVDSVIPT
-516 DLVGSYTPEAISA
+516 DLVGAYTPESLAA
-529 ALPNDAGLILAD
+529 ALPNDAGLILAN
-541 KAMKLANAIT
+541 KAVKLADAIK

-574 QQLDNVGTRGARTIQ
+574 QQLDTVGTRGVRAIQ

-613 KQTTPVL
+613 KQATPVL
-620 RDPEV
+620 RDPDV

-667 TKVQTLFKPS
+667 TKIQTLFKPS

>member
-15 GDGNHFAPSAETASS
+15 GDGNHFAPSAETTSS

-44 GGKAWVLIDPSLN
+44 GGKAWVLIDPTLN
-57 ASDPASLRLMTSA
+57 ASDPSSLRLMTSA
-70 DLSTLSQSAIGNSTG
+70 DLSVLSASATGNATG

-90 GMYAISTQETLNVV
+90 GMYVVPSKETLSVV
-104 TNHAISQFEKLY
+104 TNHALSQFEKLQ
-116 MACELDRDYLDARGV
+116 MACELDRGYLDARGV
-131 SPESVDIHSY
+131 SPESVDIY
-141 IVYVDCFVGVSAR
+141 NYVVYVDCYVGVSAR
-154 QAASNFQRHVPVI
+154 QAAANFQTHVPVI
-167 TKSGMMQFMTSAQN
+167 TKSRMTQFMTSAQN

-188 WERDVRELLTILPTS
+188 WERDIRELLTILPTS

-217 NFVGEQLSDTS
+217 KFIDDQLSDTS

-234 ECAAAAVA
+234 ECAASAVA
-242 CRNGGIRWKR
+242 KRNGGIRWKQP
-252 VDADEAPSLATND
+252 DSDDAPSLATND
-265 VAASTMGA
+265 IAASTMGA
-273 LANTTPLSEKS
+273 LANTTPLAEKS

-293 VNDVSVDIMSSR
+293 VNDVGVDIICSR
-305 APINASIWARTVEPR
+305 APVSSSVWSRTVEPK

-332 LWLRECQATNGFD
+332 LWLRECQASTGFD
-345 VAYMLPDQ
+345 VEYTLPDQ
-353 TTQKH
+353 ATQKH
-358 FWLQKGPTVINLEQT
+358 FWLQKGSTVINLEQT

-387 KKNDFDPDNRKL
+387 KKGSFDPDNKKL

-404 QSKIPFESWTVATQI
+404 QSKIPFESWTSAAQI
-419 DGIAQVAEVTVHAT
+419 SGIAQVAEVTVHAA
-433 DSSTPNRKI
+433 DSSTPDRKI

-464 NTYLLCTWQLDDAQ
+464 NTYLFCTWQLDAQ
-478 TNANNAWPDA
+478 QSDGTNAWQDA

-496 PLTAGT
+496 PLTSGT
-502 VTVKGTSVDSITPV
+502 VTVKGTSVESVVPT
-516 DLVGSYTPEAISA
+516 DLVGAYTPESLAA
-529 ALPNDAGLILAD
+529 ALPNDAGRILAN
-541 KAMKLANAIT
+541 KAMKLADAIK

-574 QQLDNVGTRGARTIQ
+574 QQLDTVGTRGVRILQ

-620 RDPEV
+620 RDPDV

-657 SVQAWKQGFL
+657 SVQTWKQGFL
-667 TKVQTLFKPS
+667 TKIQTLFKPS

>member
-8 VQNFNIQ
+8 VQNFNIH
-15 GDGNHFAPSAETASS
+15 GDGNHFSPSAETASS

-44 GGKAWVLIDPSLN
+44 GGKAWTLIDASLN
-57 ASDPASLRLMTSA
+57 ASDPSSLRLMTSA
-70 DLSTLSQSAIGNSTG
+70 DLSTLSRSAVGNSTG

-90 GMYAISTQETLNVV
+90 GMYTLTTKETLSIV
-104 TNHAISQFEKLY
+104 TNHAISQFEKLQ

-131 SPESVDIHSY
+131 SPESVDIRNY

-154 QAASNFQRHVPVI
+154 QAASNFQHHVPVI
-167 TKSGMMQFMTSAQN
+167 TKSRMIQFMTSAQN

-188 WERDVRELLTILPTS
+188 WERAIRELLTILPTS
-203 TTAGKISCDMKSVV
+203 TTAGKLSCDMKSVV
-217 NFVGEQLSDTS
+217 SFVDNQLSDTS

-234 ECAAAAVA
+234 DCAAAAVA
-242 CRNGGIRWKR
+242 RRNGGIRWKQS
-252 VDADEAPSLATND
+252 DSDEAPSLATND
-265 VAASTMGA
+265 IAASTMGA

-293 VNDVSVDIMSSR
+293 VNDVGVDIMSSR
-305 APINASIWARTVEPR
+305 APISSSVWSRTVEPR

-332 LWLRECQATNGFD
+332 LWLRENQATAGFD
-345 VAYMLPDQ
+345 VTYTLPDQ
-353 TTQKH
+353 ATQKH
-358 FWLQKGPTVINLEQT
+358 FWLQKGSTVINLEQT
-373 GSMMFEVNISGKDY
+373 GSMMFEVNVSGKDY
-387 KKNDFDPDNRKL
+387 KKGTFDPDNHKL

-404 QSKIPFESWTVATQI
+404 QSKIPFESWTLASQI
-419 DGIAQVAEVTVHAT
+419 DGIAQVAEVTVHAA
-433 DSSTPNRKI
+433 DSSTPGHKI

-450 LFERETVTTANTEI
+450 LFERETVTTANTEV
-464 NTYLLCTWQLDDAQ
+464 NTYLLCTWQLDGEQSNGD
-478 TNANNAWPDA
+478 NAWPDA

-496 PLTAGT
+496 PLTSGT
-502 VTVKGTSVDSITPV
+502 VTVKGTSVDSVTPA
-516 DLVGSYTPEAISA
+516 DLVGAYTPEAISA

-541 KAMKLANAIT
+541 KATKLANAIK
-551 KEDDSVIDES
+551 KEDDSIIDES

-574 QQLDNVGTRGARTIQ
+574 QQLDTAGTRGVRIVQTPA
-589 PPSFL
+589 FL

-637 RTKSLSAGVR
+637 RTKSLSAGAR
-647 SVYNNVTATQ
+647 SVYNNITATQ
-657 SVQAWKQGFL
+657 SVQTWKQGFL
-667 TKVQTLFKPS
+667 TKIQTLFKPS

>member
-15 GDGNHFAPSAETASS
+15 GDGSHFAPSAETTSS

-44 GGKAWVLIDPSLN
+44 GGKAWTLIDPTLD
-57 ASDPASLRLMTSA
+57 ASDPSSLRLMTSA
-70 DLSTLSQSAIGNSTG
+70 DLSVLSNAATRNATG

-90 GMYAISTQETLNVV
+90 GMYIVPSKETLSVV
-104 TNHAISQFEKLY
+104 TSHALSQFEKLQ

-131 SPESVDIHSY
+131 APASVDISNY
-141 IVYVDCFVGVSAR
+141 IVYIDCYVGVSAR
-154 QAASNFQRHVPVI
+154 QAASNFQTHVPVI
-167 TKSGMMQFMTSAQN
+167 TKSRMTQFMTSAQN
-181 ILQVLGP
+181 MLQVLGP

-203 TTAGKISCDMKSVV
+203 TTAGKLSCDMRSVV
-217 NFVGEQLSDTS
+217 RFIDDQLSDTS

-234 ECAAAAVA
+234 ECAASAVA
-242 CRNGGIRWKR
+242 KRNGGIRWKQP
-252 VDADEAPSLATND
+252 DSDDAPSLATND

-273 LANTTPLSEKS
+273 LANTTPLAEKS

-293 VNDVSVDIMSSR
+293 VNDVGVDIICSR
-305 APINASIWARTVEPR
+305 APISASVWSRTVEPK

-332 LWLRECQATNGFD
+332 LWLRECQASSGFD
-345 VAYMLPDQ
+345 VEYTLPDESG
-353 TTQKH
+353 QKH
-358 FWLQKGPTVINLEQT
+358 FWLQKGSTVINLEQT
-373 GSMMFEVNISGKDY
+373 GSMMFEVNVSGKDY
-387 KKNDFDPDNRKL
+387 KKGSFDPNNKKL

-404 QSKIPFESWTVATQI
+404 QSKIPFEMWTTASQI
-419 DGIAQVAEVTVHAT
+419 SGIAQVAEVTVHAA
-433 DSSTPNRKI
+433 DSSTPDRKI

-450 LFERETVTTANTEI
+450 LFERETVTTANTEV
-464 NTYLLCTWQLDDAQ
+464 NTYLLCTWQLDAQ
-478 TNANNAWPDA
+478 QSDGTNAWQDA
-488 WDAITTLT
+488 WDAVTTLT
-496 PLTAGT
+496 PLTSGT
-502 VTVKGTSVDSITPV
+502 VTVKGTSVDSIVPA
-516 DLVGSYTPEAISA
+516 DLVGSYTPESLSA
-529 ALPNDAGLILAD
+529 ALPNDAGRILAD
-541 KAMKLANAIT
+541 KAIRLADAIK

-574 QQLDNVGTRGARTIQ
+574 KQLDTDGTRGIRTLQ
-589 PPSFL
+589 PPAFL

-613 KQTTPVL
+613 KMTTPVL
-620 RDPEV
+620 KDPDV

-657 SVQAWKQGFL
+657 SVQSWKQGFL

>member
-44 GGKAWVLIDPSLN
+44 GGKAWVLIDPMLN
-57 ASDPASLRLMTSA
+57 ASDPSSLRLMTSA
-70 DLSTLSQSAIGNSTG
+70 DLSTLSQSTIGNSTG

-90 GMYAISTQETLNVV
+90 GMYAVATNETLSVV
-104 TNHAISQFEKLY
+104 TNHALSQFEKLQ

-131 SPESVDIHSY
+131 SPESVDIYNY

-154 QAASNFQRHVPVI
+154 QAASNFQQHVPVI
-167 TKSGMMQFMTSAQN
+167 TKSRMTQFMTSAQN
-181 ILQVLGP
+181 MLQVLGP

-203 TTAGKISCDMKSVV
+203 TTAGKITCDMKSVV
-217 NFVGEQLSDTS
+217 NFVNDQLSDTS

-234 ECAAAAVA
+234 ECAASSVA
-242 CRNGGIRWKR
+242 KRNGGIRWKQP
-252 VDADEAPSLATND
+252 DTDEAPSLATND

-273 LANTTPLSEKS
+273 LANTTPLAEKS

-293 VNDVSVDIMSSR
+293 VNDVGVDIICSR
-305 APINASIWARTVEPR
+305 APVSSSAWSRTVEPK

-332 LWLRECQATNGFD
+332 LWLRECQTSNGFD
-345 VAYMLPDQ
+345 VQYTLPDQ
-353 TTQKH
+353 STQKH
-358 FWLQKGPTVINLEQT
+358 FWLQKGSTVINLEQT

-387 KKNDFDPDNRKL
+387 KKGAFDPDNKKL

-404 QSKIPFESWTVATQI
+404 QSKIPFESWTSAAQI
-419 DGIAQVAEVTVHAT
+419 TGIAQVAEVTVHAA
-433 DSSTPNRKI
+433 DSSTPDRKI

-450 LFERETVTTANTEI
+450 LFERETVTTANTEV
-464 NTYLLCTWQLDDAQ
+464 NTYLFCTWQLDDAQ
-478 TNANNAWPDA
+478 SNGDNAWQDA
-488 WDAITTLT
+488 WDGITTLT
-496 PLTAGT
+496 PLTSGT
-502 VTVKGTSVDSITPV
+502 VTVKGTSVDSVVPT
-516 DLVGSYTPEAISA
+516 DLVGAYTPEALAA
-529 ALPNDAGLILAD
+529 ALPNDAGRILAN
-541 KAMKLANAIT
+541 KAIKLADAIK

-574 QQLDNVGTRGARTIQ
+574 QQLDTVGTRGVRIIQ

-613 KQTTPVL
+613 KQATPVL
-620 RDPEV
+620 RDPDV

-657 SVQAWKQGFL
+657 SVQTWKQGFL
-667 TKVQTLFKPS
+667 AKIQTLFKPS

>member
-15 GDGNHFAPSAETASS
+15 GDGNHFAPSAETTSS

-44 GGKAWVLIDPSLN
+44 GGKAWTLIDASLN
-57 ASDPASLRLMTSA
+57 ASDPSSLRLMTSA
-70 DLSTLSQSAIGNSTG
+70 DLSTLSQSAVGNSTG

-90 GMYAISTQETLNVV
+90 GMYALTTKETLGIV
-104 TNHAISQFEKLY
+104 TTHAMSQFEKLR

-131 SPESVDIHSY
+131 SPESVNIHNY

-154 QAASNFQRHVPVI
+154 QAASNFQQHVPVI
-167 TKSGMMQFMTSAQN
+167 TKSRMTQFMTSAQN

-203 TTAGKISCDMKSVV
+203 TTAGKLSCDMKSVV
-217 NFVGEQLSDTS
+217 NFVDNQLSDTN

-242 CRNGGIRWKR
+242 RRNGGIRWKQT
-252 VDADEAPSLATND
+252 DSDEAPSLATND
-265 VAASTMGA
+265 IAASTMGA
-273 LANTTPLSEKS
+273 LANTAPLSEKS

-293 VNDVSVDIMSSR
+293 VNDVGVDIMSSR
-305 APINASIWARTVEPR
+305 APISSSVWSRAGEPK

-332 LWLRECQATNGFD
+332 LWLRESQATAGFD
-345 VAYMLPDQ
+345 VTYTLPDQ

-358 FWLQKGPTVINLEQT
+358 FWLQKGSTVINLEQT
-373 GSMMFEVNISGKDY
+373 GSMMFEVNVSGKDY
-387 KKNDFDPDNRKL
+387 KKGAFDPDNRKL

-404 QSKIPFESWTVATQI
+404 QSKIPFESWTVASQI
-419 DGIAQVAEVTVHAT
+419 DGIAQVAEVTVHAA
-433 DSSTPNRKI
+433 DSSTPSRKI

-450 LFERETVTTANTEI
+450 LFERETVTTANTEV

-478 TNANNAWPDA
+478 SNGDNAWPDA

-496 PLTAGT
+496 PLTSGT
-502 VTVKGTSVDSITPV
+502 VTVKGTSVDSVTPA
-516 DLVGSYTPEAISA
+516 DLVGAYTPEAISA

-541 KAMKLANAIT
+541 KATKLANAIK

-574 QQLDNVGTRGARTIQ
+574 QQLDTVGTRGVRAIQ
-589 PPSFL
+589 PPVFL

-657 SVQAWKQGFL
+657 SVQTWKQGFL
-667 TKVQTLFKPS
+667 TKIQTLFKPS